1 MEFKERIEEHVKL
14 IKKYKEENFKEEQT
28 KMYLI
33 APFLNLLG
41 YNVFNPDDVIAE
53 YVSDIGEKKGEK
65 VDYALKINGEIEIM
79 IETKPMSDNLENH
92 DVQLQRYFNV
102 TRAKIGILTNGI
114 IYKFFTDL
122 EQDNIMDNKPFLVVN
137 FSDITED
144 KIPELKKFTK
154 ASYNQEQV
162 LSSAEK
168 LKYSNGIKLYL
179 NRQLENPDDDFIKII
194 GKEIYDGRLTQNKID
209 EFKIIFKDTFKNFIN
224 DFIRKKFETA
234 LESSKDTVSEEI
246 EEVTEEEVINEKKDI
261 VTTQEEMEAYY
272 MIKSI
277 LGRYTEI
284 ENITYKDTRSYFNI
298 LYQNNTRKW
307 LCRLFLGAEK
317 MLISFPT
324 DERREG
330 GAVIEEKIQ
339 INSLK
344 DLYDYEEKLLN
355 ILKKYVESE

>member
-65 VDYALKINGEIEIM
+65 VDYALKINGEIEIL

-122 EQDNIMDNKPFLVVN
+122 EQDNIMDNKPFLIVN

-179 NRQLENPDDDFIKII
+179 NRQLEDPDDDFIKII
-194 GKEIYDGRLTQNKID
+194 GDSEEAKYVGIISFIVENISSDSLSPIFSQKNIIVRTGLHCAPLAHKFLRTFPVGTIRLSTSYFTSEED
-209 EFKIIFKDTFKNFIN
+209 FKNLILLL
-224 DFIRKKFETA
+224 DY
-234 LESSKDTVSEEI
+234 I
-246 EEVTEEEVINEKKDI
+246 EE
-261 VTTQEEMEAYY
+261 
-272 MIKSI
+272 
-277 LGRYTEI
+277 
-284 ENITYKDTRSYFNI
+284 NI
-298 LYQNNTRKW
+298 
-307 LCRLFLGAEK
+307 
-317 MLISFPT
+317 
-324 DERREG
+324 
-330 GAVIEEKIQ
+330 
-339 INSLK
+339 
-344 DLYDYEEKLLN
+344 
-355 ILKKYVESE
+355 